1 MLLEGHL
8 RFKETLKKKKTN
20 TDKQQVDNM
29 PNDKIGSRGL
39 VLFSSLVQNV
49 KWKYYCIRKFLYLPV
64 T

>member
-49 KWKYYCIRKFLYLPV
+49 K
-64 T
+64 